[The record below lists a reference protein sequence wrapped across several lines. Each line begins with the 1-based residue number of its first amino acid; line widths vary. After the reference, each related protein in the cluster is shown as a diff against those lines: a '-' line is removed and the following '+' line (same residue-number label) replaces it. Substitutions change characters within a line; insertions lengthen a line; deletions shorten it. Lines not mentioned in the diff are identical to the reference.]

1 MHKGYTKSSS
11 KDYNFKFEKRKEKQ
25 NKKKRFFFLG
35 GGKESWVA
43 ESKHPIIQLSE
54 LKIEAQVLKS
64 QHH

>member
-25 NKKKRFFFLG
+25 NKKKGWG
-35 GGKESWVA
+35 GNMGSWKQA
-43 ESKHPIIQLSE
+43 SNHTIITE